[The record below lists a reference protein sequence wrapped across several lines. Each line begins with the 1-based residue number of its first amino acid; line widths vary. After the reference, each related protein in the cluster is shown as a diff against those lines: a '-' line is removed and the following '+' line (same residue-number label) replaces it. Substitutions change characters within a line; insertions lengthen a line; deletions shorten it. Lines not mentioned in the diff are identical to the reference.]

1 MYRPP
6 WRRSGGLWPGA
17 ALHGSARDY
26 GYGFCLGR
34 SFSSATAE
42 IFPGQLGGSRPDRDI
57 VSCLRLQMAL
67 PVRLHRLMIQ
77 IPKVDAGR
85 PQVQEH
91 KQMAQKLVAE
101 QLIEQAR
108 AATRLEHFDSDSH
121 REGLD
126 VFLRDVNACE
136 YTAAGMQRLI
146 GSVVGAVST
155 RLQVTDYLAGRPE
168 LLQRPVERDRKS
180 VVSGKSG
187 SGRVELGGRRT

>member
-1 MYRPP
+1 MCYVM
-6 WRRSGGLWPGA
+6 SMI
-17 ALHGSARDY
+17 
-26 GYGFCLGR
+26 FCFKEKWSYELR
-34 SFSSATAE
+34 ISDWSSDVCSTDLTAE

-108 AATRLEHFDSDSH
+108 AATRLDHFDSDSH

-126 VFLRDVNACE
+126 W
-136 YTAAGMQRLI
+136 
-146 GSVVGAVST
+146 
-155 RLQVTDYLAGRPE
+155 
-168 LLQRPVERDRKS
+168 KS
-180 VVSGKSG
+180 VVAGTSGTV
-187 SGRVELGGRRT
+187 RVERGGTRIIKKKKNK